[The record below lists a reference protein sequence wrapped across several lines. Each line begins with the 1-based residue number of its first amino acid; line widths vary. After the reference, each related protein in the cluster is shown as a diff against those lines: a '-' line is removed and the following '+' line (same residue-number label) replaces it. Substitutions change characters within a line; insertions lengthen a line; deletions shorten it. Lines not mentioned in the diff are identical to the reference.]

1 MSASQMLAALKA
13 AEPVIAE
20 FERIINKRITWGDPI
35 KIKEL
40 EQVRS
45 AIKAHERMCLD
56 QGCLYF
62 GTESPKSCNCHK
74 DQK

>member
-40 EQVRS
+40 EQVRE
-45 AIKAHERMCLD
+45 AIRAEERICLD
-56 QGCLYF
+56 QSCCYF
-62 GTESPKSCNCHK
+62 GSKAPKGCGCHA
-74 DQK
+74 